1 VVDPRWTSVVGL
13 WLVQLLMVLLGLV
26 AGVVGVFV
34 AVPVI
39 ACSSTAAYRQL
50 FGSRDRTG
58 LLGVAAGGEP

>member
-1 VVDPRWTSVVGL
+1 
-13 WLVQLLMVLLGLV
+13 MVLLGLV

-58 LLGVAAGGEP
+58 LLGGPATGAP